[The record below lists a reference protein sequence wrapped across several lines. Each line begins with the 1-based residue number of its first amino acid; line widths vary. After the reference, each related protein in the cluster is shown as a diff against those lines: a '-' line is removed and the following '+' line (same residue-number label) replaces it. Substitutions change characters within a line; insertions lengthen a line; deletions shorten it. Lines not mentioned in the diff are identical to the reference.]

1 MEQYK
6 LALVQMNCAFGEQ
19 EQNRKKAEQYIREA
33 AKKGAALVC
42 LPESFNGGYLGSRIL
57 DMKAMAEPL
66 DGPSVS
72 HMRRSGR
79 HRSGFARHRKQRAW
93 NRVPYSRTVSS
104 VCL

>member
-42 LPESFNGGYLGSRIL
+42 LPESFSGGYLGSRIL

-72 HMRRSGR
+72 HMRSLAAEPAVSYT
-79 HRSGFARHRKQRAW
+79 HLTLPTNS
-93 NRVPYSRTVSS
+93 RV
-104 VCL
+104 

>member
-42 LPESFNGGYLGSRIL
+42 LPESFNG
-57 DMKAMAEPL
+57 
-66 DGPSVS
+66 
-72 HMRRSGR
+72 
-79 HRSGFARHRKQRAW
+79 
-93 NRVPYSRTVSS
+93 
-104 VCL
+104 

>member
-42 LPESFNGGYLGSRIL
+42 FQSRLTADIWAAEFRYESNGGNLWMGRL
-57 DMKAMAEPL
+57 
-66 DGPSVS
+66 SVI
-72 HMRRSGR
+72 
-79 HRSGFARHRKQRAW
+79 
-93 NRVPYSRTVSS
+93 
-104 VCL
+104 